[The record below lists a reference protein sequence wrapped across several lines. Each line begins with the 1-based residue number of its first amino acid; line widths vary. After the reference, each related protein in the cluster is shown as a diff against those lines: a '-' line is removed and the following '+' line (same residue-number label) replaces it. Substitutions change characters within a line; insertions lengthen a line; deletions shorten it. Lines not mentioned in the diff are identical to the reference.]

1 MAENNVVKKVIHS
14 RIQNKYAV
22 PNDWE
27 IAGANQFKP
36 LPGEFIIHDT
46 TKNDDGTFK
55 AASEPIIY
63 VGDGVSTVADLIP
76 VGATETAERIAA
88 DTAEESARKAADE
101 QLQANI
107 DLEATTR
114 EAKDEELSGKIDAEI
129 KNRTDADTQI
139 RNDLTTETAE
149 REAADAE
156 LESKLTI
163 TITPADDADDDNN
176 DKVIKKYEIKQ
187 GSNAVGTIDIPVDLV
202 VKSGSVQV
210 ATQDGIP
217 YAEAKIND
225 YYIDLEIAN
234 GSETKHIY
242 IPANSLVDVTSFVHG
257 APGSMID
264 VVTSGKS
271 VHLHVYYMERGEAD
285 NSIVVFDGKATAEY
299 AVAAGTNDKSAII
312 PIVGETLA
320 SAIKVD
326 NPIASG
332 VAAIAVGAGSEA
344 TTAGAIAIGSLNRVG
359 VTGFYWKDID
369 FTTNTITLVKDKSPN
384 IGSIIS
390 GLADVATLQANVD
403 AASVASCDWV
413 EGDTI
418 SIVNN
423 AKYPFCAKI
432 KSVGTASISYKGY
445 VKGGF
450 VPDEK
455 TVTSTTVAITL
466 DSLPFTEVVSP
477 TLTLPDDYTIFAC
490 YKKDI
495 ATQGIAGAAT
505 HERWYPRSG
514 SVTIGWAGTAFGV
527 ENLVSGSAAFAGG
540 WNNYAAGDF
549 GAVFGRDN
557 ISSYA
562 GLTVGSGNISNS
574 DSAIVTGHGNEV
586 TGSTN
591 ALVFGGSNVV
601 SAGQAMVGG
610 YNNSVT
616 DGSAGAIVGGDTNK
630 VTSAYCT
637 FVCGRNN
644 TVSGAQ
650 GIISG
655 QYVKNT
661 GGRNLVVGDR
671 VADTVADGATQTY
684 TITEVTGNN
693 NVVGGHGNFVSSN
706 HSAAFGTRHK
716 LTGNKGQ
723 IAAGSNNELTNWNNA
738 AFGRHLQATTS
749 AMAAVGQFNKPTDL
763 RAMFVVGNGNATSS
777 GSGNTSGKADEIC
790 DNGTTYSIVRDNA
803 FVVYYKGSATV
814 GSKHSIADATGILIA
829 GTGNTANAENTIL
842 AGRSNIANGNDSA
855 IFGEANTSNAANTF
869 AAGYSN
875 IIAADCGESTI
886 FGNNNAIG
894 SDIAIEKPNGE
905 TAAIAVKSSLAA
917 GRNNIV
923 YGSYSAVFGQSN
935 ITWSGNGGVFGY
947 FNTVDLN
954 SASSFVAGD
963 GNIVKGYTQTVLGRY
978 NQVASQ
984 DLLVIGNGSGLSA
997 TQYNEL
1003 SDSEKAK
1010 YTAETGA
1017 LGEVRYTKR
1026 SNAFRVTSGG
1036 QVIAAGKM
1044 TAGADPSTDNDVV
1057 TLRYFRNN
1065 ASKVDWDNI
1074 TDYVHI
1080 KNNADVD
1087 GNLGVGGDL
1096 SVAGKLTITDLQIDG
1111 DLTFGDLITST
1122 FSTSA
1127 TNNITAVNAAVIGKN
1142 SVAVGQNS
1150 LIVGDTNTNDRNN
1163 SLLVG
1168 HKNKNLTASNADSG
1182 GSGAA
1187 AIGEGLYIGQAFQLV
1202 VGTYNERRTDARL
1215 VVGNGS
1221 ESSRKNAF
1229 VVYSNGRV
1237 EGGRSTTASDSGLTL
1252 ATKDYVDSHSGGG
1265 VSGSGLPEITD
1276 DMQVGAILVIALDE
1290 HGNKVWKVQNPPS
1303 EIYFGEVE

>member
-46 TKNDDGTFK
+46 TKNADGTFK

-63 VGDGVSTVADLIP
+63 VGDGVSNVADLIP
-76 VGATETAERIAA
+76 VGTTETNARIAA
-88 DTAEESARKAADE
+88 DATEKSEREATDA

-107 DLEATTR
+107 NSEATTR
-114 EAKDEELSGKIDAEI
+114 EAKDEELSDKIAEEVQARI
-129 KNRTDADTQI
+129 DGDTAI
-139 RNDLTTETAE
+139 LGELATETAD
-149 REAADAE
+149 RKAADAE
-156 LESKLTI
+156 LVIK
-163 TITPADDADDDNN
+163 ITPADDANDDNN
-176 DKVIKKYEIKQ
+176 DKVIKKYEITQ
-187 GSNAVGTIDIPVDLV
+187 GSTVVGTIDIPVDLV

-242 IPANSLVDVTSFVHG
+242 IPANSLVDVTSLVHG

-264 VVTSGKS
+264 VVTHGKS

-285 NSIVVFDGKATAEY
+285 NSIVIFDGKATAEY

-320 SAIKVD
+320 NAINVA

-344 TTAGAIAIGSLNRVG
+344 TSAGATAIGSLNRVG
-359 VTGFYWKDID
+359 VTGFYWSAID
-369 FTTNTITLVKDKSPN
+369 FANKKITLSTSQTKAEWPTGTSLDWHYEGEPKDTFLGQV
-384 IGSIIS
+384 I
-390 GLADVATLQANVD
+390 TRYT
-403 AASVASCDWV
+403 
-413 EGDTI
+413 GDTI

-423 AKYPFCAKI
+423 SKYPACAKI
-432 KSVGTASISYKGY
+432 MNIEGNVI
-445 VKGGF
+445 
-450 VPDEK
+450 
-455 TVTSTTVAITL
+455 TV
-466 DSLPFTEVVSP
+466 DNLPFDSIVTP
-477 TLTLPDDYTIFAC
+477 TLLLPDDKTVFAC

-495 ATQGIAGAAT
+495 ATEGTTGTVLSQ
-505 HERWYPRSG
+505 ERWYPRSG
-514 SVTIGWAGTAFGV
+514 SVTIGWAGTAFGI

-540 WNNYAAGDF
+540 WNNWAAGDF

-557 ISSYA
+557 IAGYA
-562 GLTVGSGNISNS
+562 ALVGGTGNTV
-574 DSAIVTGHGNEV
+574 SA
-586 TGSTN
+586 TN
-591 ALVFGGSNVV
+591 ALVGGS
-601 SAGQAMVGG
+601 S
-610 YNNSVT
+610 
-616 DGSAGAIVGGDTNK
+616 NK
-630 VTSAYCT
+630 VTSQGT
-637 FVCGRNN
+637 LVGGSGN
-644 TVSGAQ
+644 TVASGNALV
-650 GIISG
+650 GGANHSLTNGASCTVVGGDGNTLEGAWCSAVFGNLNNVKGFFNIIGG

-661 GGRNLVVGDR
+661 GGRNLILGDR
-671 VADTVADGATQTY
+671 IADTVATGAEQTY
-684 TITEVTGNN
+684 TITEVTGSNN
-693 NVVGGHGNFVSSN
+693 IVGGHGNFVSSS

-749 AMAAVGQFNKPTDL
+749 AMSAVGQFNKPTDL
-763 RAMFVVGNGNATSS
+763 RAMFVVGNGNSTAS
-777 GSGNTSGKADEIC
+777 GAGNKDGAALEKV
-790 DNGTTYSIVRDNA
+790 DNGTEMSIVRDNA
-803 FVVYYKGSATV
+803 FVVYYKGSATI

-842 AGRSNIANGNDSA
+842 SGRNNTANGNDSA

-894 SDIAIEKPNGE
+894 SDIAVEKPNGE
-905 TAAIAVKSSLAA
+905 TAAVAVKSAIAA
-917 GRNNIV
+917 GKNNIV

-935 ITWSGNGGVFGY
+935 ITWSGNSGVFGY
-947 FNTVDLN
+947 FNTIDLN

-984 DLLVIGNGSGLSA
+984 DLLVIGNGSGLSK
-997 TQYNEL
+997 TQYDAL
-1003 SDSEKAK
+1003 ADSEKAK
-1010 YTAETGA
+1010 YTAETNA
-1017 LGEVRYTKR
+1017 LGEARYTKR
-1026 SNAFRVTSGG
+1026 SNAFRVTSNG

-1044 TAGADPSTDNDVV
+1044 TAGADPSADNDVV

-1122 FSTSA
+1122 FSTSE
-1127 TNNITAVNAAVIGKN
+1127 TNTITAVNAAVIGKN
-1142 SVAVGQNS
+1142 STAAGQNA

-1168 HKNKNLTASNADSG
+1168 HKNKNLVNSSPDSG

-1202 VGTYNERRTDARL
+1202 VGTYNERKTDARL

-1237 EGGRSTTASDSGLTL
+1237 EGGRSTAASDSGLTL

-1290 HGNKVWKVQNPPS
+1290 NGNKVWKVQNPPS